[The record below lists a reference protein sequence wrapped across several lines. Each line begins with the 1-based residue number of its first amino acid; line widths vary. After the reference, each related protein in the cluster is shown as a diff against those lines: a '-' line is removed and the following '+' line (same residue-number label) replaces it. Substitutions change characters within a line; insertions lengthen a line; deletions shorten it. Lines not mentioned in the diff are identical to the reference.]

1 MLAQPML
8 EKLGSLR
15 LEGMLQALR
24 EQMELP
30 ECQGMSFEER
40 LGLLVDRETTSRD
53 DKRLVNRLRMAK
65 LRMNACLEDMD
76 FSQPRGLDKGLV
88 MSLAGCKWVGSHDNC
103 LVVGPTGAGKSYL
116 ACALGH
122 QACRAGWRVLYLRF
136 PRLLE
141 ELAGSRVDGR
151 YLRLLNHLAKY
162 DLLILD
168 DWCAMPLVDEQR
180 RALFEILE
188 DRYDRSSTLVASQ
201 VPVEKWHEALGDPT
215 LADAILDRLVH
226 NAHKII
232 LKGDSM
238 RKTRRGMKKCAA

>member
-1 MLAQPML
+1 LAQPML
-8 EKLGSLR
+8 EKLGRLR
-15 LEGMLQALR
+15 LEGMLQALK
-24 EQMELP
+24 EQMEVA

-40 LGLLVDRETTSRD
+40 LGLLVDREATVRD
-53 DKRLVNRLRMAK
+53 DKRLTNRLRIAK
-65 LRMNACLEDMD
+65 LRLNACLEDLD
-76 FSQPRGLDKGLV
+76 FSQPRSLDKAQ
-88 MSLAGCKWVGSHDNC
+88 MMDLASCRWIRTHDNC

-122 QACRAGWRVLYLRF
+122 QACREGWRVLYLRF

-141 ELAGSRVDGR
+141 EVAVSRVDGR

-168 DWCAMPLVDEQR
+168 DWCSMPLADEQR

-188 DRYDRSSTLVASQ
+188 DRYDRGSMLVASQ
-201 VPVEKWHEALGDPT
+201 VPIEKWYEALGDPT

-232 LKGDSM
+232 LKGESM
-238 RKTRRGMKKCAA
+238 RKIRRVAKK

>member
-1 MLAQPML
+1 MCQKRSSRQEARARLDAAYFKMRDRMLPADESQPVKDGL
-8 EKLGSLR
+8 FWEW
-15 LEGMLQALR
+15 
-24 EQMELP
+24 
-30 ECQGMSFEER
+30 EEMADEF
-40 LGLLVDRETTSRD
+40 DRE
-53 DKRLVNRLRMAK
+53 V
-65 LRMNACLEDMD
+65 
-76 FSQPRGLDKGLV
+76 
-88 MSLAGCKWVGSHDNC
+88 
-103 LVVGPTGAGKSYL
+103 TG
-116 ACALGH
+116 
-122 QACRAGWRVLYLRF
+122 
-136 PRLLE
+136 RLLE

-162 DLLILD
+162 ELLILD

-232 LKGDSM
+232 IKGESM
-238 RKTRRGMKKCAA
+238 RKTRRGMKKFAA